1 MKRSSEYGNHSQ
13 DSTKKPRFGQ
23 NYNHPSLAG
32 DASNIG
38 LGLPTGSASDLYNQY
53 SMGHPMMMPPQYP
66 QSMSQYSAMGQYNS
80 MAQLQGAGSY
90 GATGQ
95 YPGAQGRTI
104 YIGNV
109 PSDTPV
115 DEVLN
120 QVKGGPVE
128 NIKVL
133 PEKSCIFISFL
144 DGTSAATFYH
154 EASIRKLSVKGQDLK
169 VGWGKPSPVPTNV
182 LVAVQSGASRN
193 VFLGS
198 LEDSITEE
206 KIKEDLSVFGPID
219 NIKILREKNI
229 GFVHFLSI
237 STAVKCVSTLQSDS
251 QWAGKRV
258 NYGKDRC
265 AQTPKSFQN
274 IGFPVG
280 AGMGTM
286 GYPSFPGAYGGM
298 GFDPYASNGMGVDPT
313 GQSGGYLASAYG
325 GMSPASNRTIYLGNI
340 HPETTCEDICNVV
353 RGGIL
358 HQIRFMTDKHI
369 AFVSFIDPGAAMNF
383 YNLANYSGIVIK
395 NRRLKVGWGKSIPLP
410 PAVAMAAQSGAT
422 RNVYIGNID
431 DAIDE
436 DKLKQDFS
444 VFGEIELVNMLK
456 DKNCAFVNF
465 TNILSA
471 VKAIDGIKS
480 NPEYANF
487 RINYGKDRCGNPPRP
502 PKSAPE
508 GDVSGGF
515 PSGNG
520 EAYMGGASFYDAMI
534 GGAPRGV

>member
-1 MKRSSEYGNHSQ
+1 MKRSSDYGNHAQ
-13 DSTKKPRFGQ
+13 DSTKKARFSQ
-23 NYNHPSLAG
+23 NYSYPPLPGEASPS
-32 DASNIG
+32 
-38 LGLPTGSASDLYNQY
+38 LGLPVGSAGDLYSQY
-53 SMGHPMMMPPQYP
+53 SMSHPMMIPQQYP
-66 QSMSQYSAMGQYNS
+66 QSMSQYPGMGQYSNLS
-80 MAQLQGAGSY
+80 QLQGS
-90 GATGQ
+90 GAYSAIGQ
-95 YPGAQGRTI
+95 YPGSQGRTI
-104 YIGNV
+104 YIGNL

-120 QVKGGPVE
+120 QVKGGPIE

-133 PEKSCIFISFL
+133 PEKNCIFISFL

-154 EASIRKLSVKGQDLK
+154 EASTRKLSIKGQDLK
-169 VGWGKPSPVPTNV
+169 VGWGKPSQIPTSV

-193 VFLGS
+193 VYLGS
-198 LEDSITEE
+198 LEDSMTEE
-206 KIKEDLSVFGPID
+206 QIREELSVFGQID
-219 NIKILREKNI
+219 TIKIIREKNI
-229 GFVHFLSI
+229 GFVHFLSV
-237 STAVKCVSTLQSDS
+237 SNAVKCVSTLQTDP

-274 IGFPVG
+274 SGYLAG
-280 AGMGTM
+280 AGMG
-286 GYPSFPGAYGGM
+286 YPGFPSAGGFGVM
-298 GFDPYASNGMGVDPT
+298 GFDPYSANVMGSDPSGQAGYFAS
-313 GQSGGYLASAYG
+313 GYGA
-325 GMSPASNRTIYLGNI
+325 MNPAGNRTIYLGNI

-369 AFVSFIDPGAAMNF
+369 AFISFIDANAAMNF
-383 YNLANYSGIVIK
+383 FNLASYSGIVVK
-395 NRRLKVGWGKSIPLP
+395 NRRLKIGWGKSNPLP
-410 PAVAMAAQSGAT
+410 PAVAMAVQSGAT

-436 DKLKQDFS
+436 EKLKQDFS

-480 NPEYANF
+480 NPEYSNF

-502 PKSAPE
+502 PKNSSE
-508 GDVSGGF
+508 GDASGGL
-515 PSGNG
+515 PQGNG
-520 EAYMGGASFYDAMI
+520 EAYMGGSALYEGMANGVS
-534 GGAPRGV
+534 RGV

>member
-1 MKRSSEYGNHSQ
+1 MKRSSDFGSHSQ
-13 DSTKKPRFGQ
+13 DSTKKARFGQ
-23 NYNHPSLAG
+23 NYSYPSLPG

-38 LGLPTGSASDLYNQY
+38 LSHPAGSTSDLYSQY
-53 SMGHPMMMPPQYP
+53 PLAHPLMMPSQYP
-66 QSMSQYSAMGQYNS
+66 QGMAQYPGAGQYGNL
-80 MAQLQGAGSY
+80 AQLQGMGSY
-90 GATGQ
+90 GAAVGQ

-109 PSDTPV
+109 PADTSV

-128 NIKVL
+128 NIRIL
-133 PEKSCIFISFL
+133 PEKNCIFISFL

-154 EASIRKLSVKGQDLK
+154 EASTRKLSVKGQDLK
-169 VGWGKPSPVPTNV
+169 VGWGKPSPVPNSV

-198 LEDSITEE
+198 LDETITEE

-219 NIKILREKNI
+219 TIRILREKNI

-237 STAVKCVSTLQSDS
+237 SNAVKCVSTLQSDP

-265 AQTPKSFQN
+265 AQTPKSFHN
-274 IGFPVG
+274 MGFPVG
-280 AGMGTM
+280 AGMNAM
-286 GYPSFPGAYGGM
+286 GYPGFPGAYGGM
-298 GFDPYASNGMGVDPT
+298 GFDPYSTGADPT
-313 GQSGGYLASAYG
+313 GQAGYLAAGYG
-325 GMSPASNRTIYLGNI
+325 GMNPVGNRTIYLGNI

-358 HQIRFMTDKHI
+358 HQIRFMADKHI
-369 AFVSFIDPGAAMNF
+369 AFVSFIDPIAAMNF
-383 YNLANYSGIVIK
+383 FNLANYSAILVK
-395 NRRLKVGWGKSIPLP
+395 NRRLKVGWGKNTPLP
-410 PAVAMAAQSGAT
+410 PAVAMAVQSGAT

-431 DAIDE
+431 ESIDE
-436 DKLKQDFS
+436 EKLRQDFS
-444 VFGEIELVNMLK
+444 AFGDIELVNMLK

-480 NPEYANF
+480 NPDYSNF
-487 RINYGKDRCGNPPRP
+487 RVNYGKDRCGNPPRP
-502 PKSAPE
+502 PKSSAE
-508 GDVSGGF
+508 ADLSGGF

-520 EAYMGGASFYDAMI
+520 DMYMGTAFYDAMA